1 MKFFARHLS
10 RCCFALCSNSS
21 RGSQRGHRATLLLL
35 VKFGKWVPWRPNY
48 RSWRHCCWKIHANA
62 GGKQYCTASICYR
75 LLEYQE
81 NYPFV
86 LCMKITEFFVSFF
99 FLFKKCCT
107 NHTTRNIWVIH
118 IFCLCN
124 TNLKWVALFF
134 LRSWQGK
141 AVGYYVLERFGIFW
155 QHWQFFK
162 NMIHPNNSTTN

>member
-1 MKFFARHLS
+1 MLAICQGVLHYV
-10 RCCFALCSNSS
+10 
-21 RGSQRGHRATLLLL
+21 ATAPEDPEVIEPLLLL

-62 GGKQYCTASICYR
+62 GGKQYILCGFAICYR

-134 LRSWQGK
+134 YAADK
-141 AVGYYVLERFGIFW
+141 V
-155 QHWQFFK
+155 K
-162 NMIHPNNSTTN
+162 P